1 MKEKIF
7 NAEQSMLLNIVIQEK
22 LIHEEQTGSLLELG
36 VKCPKE
42 V

>member
-1 MKEKIF
+1 MKEELF
-7 NAEQSMLLNIVIQEK
+7 DAEKSMLLNIIIQEK
-22 LIHEEQTGSLLELG
+22 LIHEEQTGSLLEPR